1 MSDEE
6 PIGVCTSGMPQ
17 GMAEAA
23 WGAMARR
30 QAEMLERIRNPG
42 GAPPIESRTYTATP
56 VMPEGVPDVP
66 AGENPK
72 DAVAGERL
80 PLDLWPLTATA
91 MASVAML
98 NGACKY
104 GRANWRKIPVRATVY
119 IAACQRHLAAWL
131 DGEEADEEGVPH
143 LASMLAS
150 LAIVVDAQAAGTLID
165 DRPPSGGYRP
175 LASTLTPLVAHL
187 RALHA
192 AK

>member
-1 MSDEE
+1 MSEQEE
-6 PIGVCTSGMPQ
+6 TIGVCTGAMPQ

-30 QAEMLERIRNPG
+30 QAELLERIRNPG
-42 GAPPIESRTYTATP
+42 SAPPIESRTYTATP
-56 VMPEGVPDVP
+56 DDQEPP

-119 IAACQRHLAAWL
+119 VAACQRHMAAWL
-131 DGEEADEEGVPH
+131 DGEESDEEGVPH

-165 DRPPSGGYRP
+165 DRPPAGGYRS